1 MVKPSSANQINRK
14 EDGKMKERTILTTSN
29 RGLLEDSF
37 PFRLY
42 QKAKKHGV
50 WNPNDIDFSQDAKD
64 WKTLTAEQQQ
74 DILRLISQFQAGEE
88 AVTLDLLPLI
98 MTIAKEGRLEEEMFL
113 TTFLFEEAKHTEFFR
128 KVLNAIGE
136 KGDLAHFHS
145 GTYKTIFYKILPE
158 TMSRLETDQ
167 SPEAIAEA
175 ATVYNMFVEGVMAE
189 TGYYSFYQSLEELK
203 LMPGLLKGI
212 ELLKRDESR
221 HIAYGTFLL
230 QRLICEHPHL
240 FEVVEAKMQE
250 LAPLAIKINQEG
262 FAGRDVSEFGHELE
276 TTMNFTMKQLSVR
289 MEILSRARGK
299 KIEEIYRVSDTEMG
313 VL

>member
-1 MVKPSSANQINRK
+1 MEK
-14 EDGKMKERTILTTSN
+14 RTILTTSK
-29 RGLLEDSF
+29 RGLQEDSF
-37 PFRLY
+37 PFRLF
-42 QKAKKHGV
+42 QKAKRHGI
-50 WNPNDIDFSQDAKD
+50 WNPSDIDFSQDAKD
-64 WKTLTAEQQQ
+64 WQTLTHEQQQ

-113 TTFLFEEAKHTEFFR
+113 TTFLYEEAKHTEFFR
-128 KVLNAIGE
+128 LALNAIGE

-145 GTYKTIFYKILPE
+145 DTYQKIFYEILPE
-158 TMSRLETDQ
+158 TMGRLEHDQ

-189 TGYYSFYQSLEELK
+189 TGYYSFYQSLEELG
-203 LMPGLLKGI
+203 LMPGLLQGV
-212 ELLKRDESR
+212 ENLKRDESR

-240 FEVVEAKMQE
+240 YELVEAKMQE

-262 FAGRDVSEFGHELE
+262 FAGRDISEFGHLLE
-276 TTMNFTMKQLSVR
+276 NTMNFTMKQLSVR
-289 MEILSRARGK
+289 MDILSRARGK
-299 KIEEIYRVSDTEMG
+299 RIEEIYRVSDKEMG